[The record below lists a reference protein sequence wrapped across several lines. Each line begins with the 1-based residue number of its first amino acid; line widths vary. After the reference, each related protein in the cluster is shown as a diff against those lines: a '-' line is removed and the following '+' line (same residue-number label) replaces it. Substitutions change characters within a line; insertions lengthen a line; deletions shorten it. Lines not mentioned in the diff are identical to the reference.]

1 LYFCNEQSIKLE
13 LFYPVIDSLCIK
25 NALKKGIMSEQT
37 FIIQTVTPEQ
47 ESALKAFVK
56 ALKMKFE
63 VTDKPYNAE
72 FVAKIEKSKKQALE
86 GKVTRVEK
94 ENLKEFLGL

>member
-1 LYFCNEQSIKLE
+1 
-13 LFYPVIDSLCIK
+13 
-25 NALKKGIMSEQT
+25 MQT
-37 FIIQTVTPEQ
+37 DNIFIIQPDTTEQ
-47 ESALKAFVK
+47 ASALKAFVK

-63 VTDKPYNAE
+63 VAEKPYNPE
-72 FVAKIEKSKKQALE
+72 FVAKIEKSKQQVLE

>member
-1 LYFCNEQSIKLE
+1 MDMAEH
-13 LFYPVIDSLCIK
+13 
-25 NALKKGIMSEQT
+25 T
-37 FIIQTVTPEQ
+37 FIIHTDTPEQ

-56 ALKMKFE
+56 AMKMKFE
-63 VTDKPYNAE
+63 VTDKPYNPE
-72 FVAKIEKSKKQALE
+72 FIAKIEKSKKQALE

>member
-1 LYFCNEQSIKLE
+1 
-13 LFYPVIDSLCIK
+13 
-25 NALKKGIMSEQT
+25 MSQHT
-37 FIIQTVTPEQ
+37 FIIHTDTPEQ

-63 VTDKPYNAE
+63 VTDKPYNSE
-72 FVAKIEKSKKQALE
+72 FIAKMEKSKKQAQD

-94 ENLKEFLGL
+94 ENFKEFLGL